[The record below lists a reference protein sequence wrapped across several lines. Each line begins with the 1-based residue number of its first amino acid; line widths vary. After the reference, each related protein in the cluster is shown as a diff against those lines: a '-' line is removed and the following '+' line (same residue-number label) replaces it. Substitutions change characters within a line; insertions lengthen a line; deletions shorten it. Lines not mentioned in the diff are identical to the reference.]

1 MTIEKLSSFKTKK
14 TKNLE
19 SFAPPV
25 DTDGGAVVID
35 SPNIQAGGNMA
46 AGFFGTYLDVEGSA
60 KTESDLIQRYREIA
74 GYPECDMAIE
84 DIVNESISD
93 LEDEKLVTVNLSDVK
108 VSESLKKKVHT
119 EFDEVIKL
127 LGFEAT
133 GHNTFKRWYIDGR
146 IYFHKIIDT
155 TNPAQGIKELRYLD
169 PRKMKKVVTAVRNK
183 DTKSGVDTYAK
194 TEDFFI
200 YTNNAVSRGNV
211 QYQIQGATAAR
222 AIKIPTADVAYVT
235 SGEVD
240 QDRHLVLSFLHKA
253 IKIVN
258 QVRMMEDSLVIYR
271 LSRAPERRI
280 FYVDTGNM
288 PKPQAEAHVKNLMTT
303 YRNKTVYDSATG
315 VVRDDRKFAAM
326 IEDFWIPRQNGSNS
340 TEIDTLPGGEN
351 LDSIGDILYFQKNLY
366 KALNV
371 PVSRL
376 TPDTNVVSFG
386 RQSEV
391 NRDELKFSKF
401 IQRLRRKFSELFM
414 DLLRTQLILKNIF
427 TEQDWDAIADDVS
440 FTYSQD
446 SYYSEA
452 KETEI
457 LRNRVEILTEVA
469 PYVGIFFDKEYVYK
483 KILRMTDEEIIE
495 REKGLEKDRIEG
507 FFGIVPAQEQQQ
519 IMGQQM
525 DAVPQDANGQ
535 AQAAPQQAGGV
546 QQAPPPEVMN
556 QP

>member
-14 TKNLE
+14 IKNVS

-35 SPNIQAGGNMA
+35 SPNVQAGGNMA
-46 AGFFGTYLDVEGSA
+46 AGFFGTYLDVEGSS

-84 DIVNESISD
+84 DIVNEAISD
-93 LEDEKLVTVNLSDVK
+93 LEDERLVTVNLSDARI
-108 VSESLKKKVHT
+108 SESLKKKVQN
-119 EFDEVIKL
+119 EFEEVIKL
-127 LGFEAT
+127 LGFEKT

-146 IYFHKIIDT
+146 IYFHKIIDEN
-155 TNPAQGIKELRYLD
+155 NPSAGIKELRYLD
-169 PRKMKKVVTAVRNK
+169 PRKMKKVVTAIRSNNSR
-183 DTKSGVDTYAK
+183 TGVEDYAK
-194 TEDFFI
+194 TDDFFI

-211 QYQIQGATAAR
+211 QYQIQGATASR

-280 FYVDTGNM
+280 FYIDTGNM

-303 YRNKTVYDSATG
+303 YRNKTVYDSVTG
-315 VVRDDRKFAAM
+315 AVKDDRKFAA
-326 IEDFWIPRQNGSNS
+326 ITEDFWIPRQNGSNS

-351 LDSIGDILYFQKNLY
+351 LDSIADILYFQKNLY
-366 KALNV
+366 KAMNV

-376 TPDTNVVSFG
+376 TPDSNVVSFG

-391 NRDELKFSKF
+391 SRDELKFSKF
-401 IQRLRRKFSELFM
+401 VQRLRRKFSELFM
-414 DLLRTQLILKNIF
+414 DLLKTQLILKNIF
-427 TEQDWDAIADDVS
+427 TMEDWESIVDDIS
-440 FTYSQD
+440 FSYSQD
-446 SYYSEA
+446 SYYAEA

-457 LRNRVEILTEVA
+457 LRNRVEILTEIS
-469 PYVGIFFDKEYVYK
+469 PYIGIFFDKKYVYE
-483 KILRMTDEEIIE
+483 KILRMSEEEIQE
-495 REKGLEKDRIEG
+495 REKGILEDQQQG
-507 FFGIVPAQEQQQ
+507 FFGVTAAQQQ
-519 IMGQQM
+519 QQQMIEQGQQQE
-525 DAVPQDANGQ
+525 AQPQSQGSNI
-535 AQAAPQQAGGV
+535 QQV
-546 QQAPPPEVMN
+546 QAPEVAN